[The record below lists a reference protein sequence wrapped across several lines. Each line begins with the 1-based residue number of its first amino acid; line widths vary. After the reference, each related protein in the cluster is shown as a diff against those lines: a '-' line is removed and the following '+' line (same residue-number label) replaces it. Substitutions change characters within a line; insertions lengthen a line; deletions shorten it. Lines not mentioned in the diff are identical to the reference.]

1 MGACAVFFLG
11 AITLVVSAGLVGVNA
26 RVITAAAALALV
38 GIGVLDP
45 QSKGLAMRVF
55 TRNIGLIGGL
65 VNTCCYLVVS
75 VAMTLMAY
83 LPEESQA
90 PLGWLYV
97 GIGVMFAALLFAT
110 VSSQGTGLRAAF
122 QVWLSPNG
130 FRRRID
136 KSLSLSVGNHRT
148 YGRFGRL
155 TRSYYHRKYRGATE
169 NGS

>member
-1 MGACAVFFLG
+1 VGACAVFFLG
-11 AITLVVSAGLVGVNA
+11 VLTLVASAGLVGVNA

-55 TRNIGLIGGL
+55 TCNIGLIGGL
-65 VNTCCYLVVS
+65 VNTCYYLVVS

-148 YGRFGRL
+148 YGRFGRQ
-155 TRSYYHRKYRGATE
+155 YRGATE
-169 NGS
+169 NG